1 MIIGHNQ
8 LVRDFKNLIKNNRLA
23 HGYVFFGE
31 PEVGKFYFAK
41 HLADFLENGG
51 WEISKR
57 PLQDALILENASGI
71 EEMRQLKSF
80 LWQKP
85 VISSK
90 RLVII
95 NDAENLTPQAQNAI
109 LKITEEPPENSVL
122 ILAVSQP
129 ENLLPALLSRLQ
141 KIYFGRLPDSE
152 MEKIISDKQIL
163 ALASGRPGRAV
174 RFRSE
179 PLIKKGEEYA
189 RQFLRLS
196 GQNRSTLI
204 KALVEEQKDLPELL
218 DRFFEA
224 LIIQLRQD
232 SRKNF
237 QILKSALHRLFL
249 IKSYNTN
256 KRLQLEA
263 IN

>member
-1 MIIGHNQ
+1 M
-8 LVRDFKNLIKNNRLA
+8 
-23 HGYVFFGE
+23 
-31 PEVGKFYFAK
+31 
-41 HLADFLENGG
+41 
-51 WEISKR
+51 
-57 PLQDALILENASGI
+57 
-71 EEMRQLKSF
+71 
-80 LWQKP
+80 
-85 VISSK
+85 
-90 RLVII
+90 
-95 NDAENLTPQAQNAI
+95 
-109 LKITEEPPENSVL
+109 
-122 ILAVSQP
+122 
-129 ENLLPALLSRLQ
+129 LPALLSRLQ

>member
-1 MIIGHNQ
+1 MFAGHQ
-8 LVRDFKNLIKNNRLA
+8 DLLKDFKNLIKNNRLA

-109 LKITEEPPENSVL
+109 LKITEEPPEHAVLVL
-122 ILAVSQP
+122 IANHLD
-129 ENLLPALLSRLQ
+129 NLLPPLLSRIQ
-141 KIYFGRLPDSE
+141 KIYFGRLSESE
-152 MEKIISDKQIL
+152 MLEATRNIKPETKDKDIINL
-163 ALASGRPGRAV
+163 AFGRPGRAM
-174 RFRSE
+174 RLLSDQIAKE
-179 PLIKKGEEYA
+179 AEQYA
-189 RQFLRLS
+189 SNFLR
-196 GQNRSTLI
+196 
-204 KALVEEQKDLPELL
+204 
-218 DRFFEA
+218 
-224 LIIQLRQD
+224 
-232 SRKNF
+232 
-237 QILKSALHRLFL
+237 
-249 IKSYNTN
+249 
-256 KRLQLEA
+256 
-263 IN
+263 